1 MLRHIQYLRVCR
13 LMVGSLICGLI
24 PLGLRAQD
32 DFDREP
38 IAYARSTPNNPV
50 SRLQQKLTAGEAAL
64 AWEPGTGYLK
74 SVLEALDVPL
84 SSQLL
89 VFSKTSLQ
97 RHRINPRTPR
107 ALYFN
112 DDVYIGF
119 CQQGDVVEVSVA
131 DPQLGTV
138 FYTLDQ
144 GSHIEPE
151 FLRQTDNCL
160 ICHGGSQT
168 RNIPG
173 HVVRS
178 VYPDAS
184 GQPLLAS
191 GSYRTDHASPLANR
205 WGGWYVTGKHGT
217 QTHLGN
223 RIYHGRPDNEAPRDD
238 SGYNVTDLSDR
249 IRTSAYLTPH
259 SDLVAL
265 MVLEHQAGGHNVLT
279 RASFDS
285 RAALFRED
293 RLNEELQEPAGHR
306 WDSTNIILN
315 SAADSLVEYFLMQRE
330 AELTEPVSG
339 TSKYAQEFPRRG
351 PRDSQGRSL
360 RDFDLQ
366 TRLFRYPCS
375 FLVYTESFDALPEEL
390 RERFWRKMDQVLTG
404 KVAEEKFA
412 HLTTADRQAIRE
424 ILRETKS
431 GLPDGWGTDSAE
443 VGQ

>member
-1 MLRHIQYLRVCR
+1 MLGVIAGPTTVPVL
-13 LMVGSLICGLI
+13 
-24 PLGLRAQD
+24 AQD

-38 IAYARSTPNNPV
+38 IAYARTAPRNAV
-50 SRLQQKLTAGEAAL
+50 SRLQAQLDAGEQAL

-74 SVLEALDVPL
+74 AVLEALDVPL

-119 CQQGDVVEVSVA
+119 CQQGDVLEVSIA

-144 GSHIEPE
+144 AAEVAPE

-191 GSYRTDHASPLANR
+191 GSYRTDHATPLAHR
-205 WGGWYVTGKHGT
+205 WGGWYVTGQHGE

-223 RIYHGRPDNEAPRDD
+223 RIYHGRPDDDTPVDD
-238 SGYNVTDLSDR
+238 SGYNVVDLSDR
-249 IRTSAYLTPH
+249 VRTSAYLTPH

-265 MVLEHQAGGHNVLT
+265 MVLEHQGGGHNVLT

-285 RAALFRED
+285 RSAIFRED
-293 RLNEELQEPAGHR
+293 RLNEELKEPPGHR

-315 SAADSLVEYFLMQRE
+315 SSADLLVEYFLMQRE
-330 AELTEPVSG
+330 MTLTEPVSG
-339 TSKYAQEFPRRG
+339 TSTFARDFARRG
-351 PRDSQGRSL
+351 PRDAQGRSL

-375 FLVYTESFDALPEEL
+375 YLIYTESFDALPGEL
-390 RERFWRKMDQVLTG
+390 RDRFWQKMDEVLTG
-404 KVAEEKFA
+404 RNTSEKFA
-412 HLTTADRQAIRE
+412 HLSPADRQAIRE
-424 ILRETKS
+424 ILRETKPD
-431 GLPDGWGTDSAE
+431 LPQGWG
-443 VGQ
+443 QP

>member
-1 MLRHIQYLRVCR
+1 M
-13 LMVGSLICGLI
+13 ICLAIGWA
-24 PLGLRAQD
+24 PLLSFAQD

-38 IAYARSTPNNPV
+38 IAYARTTPVNAV
-50 SRLQQKLTAGEAAL
+50 SRLQARLTAGEAAL

-74 SVLEALDVPL
+74 AVLEALDVPV

-97 RHRINPRTPR
+97 RQRINPRTPR

-119 CQQGDVVEVSVA
+119 CQQGDVLEVSVA

-144 GSHIEPE
+144 AAEVEPE

-205 WGGWYVTGKHGT
+205 WGGWYVTGKHGA
-217 QTHLGN
+217 QRHLGN
-223 RIYHGRPDNEAPRDD
+223 RIYHGRPDNETPVDA
-238 SGYNVTDLSDR
+238 SGYNVTDLADR
-249 IRTSAYLTPH
+249 IRTAAYLTPH

-279 RASFDS
+279 RAAFDS
-285 RAALFRED
+285 RAALYRED
-293 RLNEELQEPAGHR
+293 RLNVELKEPPGHR

-315 SAADSLVEYFLMQRE
+315 SAAASLVEYFLMHRE
-330 AELTEPVSG
+330 AVLSEPVSG
-339 TSKYAQEFPRRG
+339 TSPFAQEFARRG

-360 RDFDLQ
+360 RDLDLQ

-375 FLVYTESFDALPEEL
+375 YLIDTESFDALPGEL
-390 RERFWRKMDQVLTG
+390 RARFWQKLDDVLSGRETS
-404 KVAEEKFA
+404 EKFA

-424 ILRETKS
+424 ILQATKA
-431 GLPDGWGTDSAE
+431 GLPADWGTK
-443 VGQ
+443 